1 MRILSQMLIPNK
13 YENIN
18 DNLLVIGSNLVSML
32 KQRPYNIEVLFKS
45 VNKEREDKNLHQINL
60 DQYFNALTFLWLA
73 EIITLNEFQIFIN
86 LNKSR
91 EDDTQKIIS

>member
-1 MRILSQMLIPNK
+1 MLLPNK

-18 DNLLVIGSNLVSML
+18 DNLLVIGSNLVSVL
-32 KQRPYNIEVLFKS
+32 KHRPHNIEDLFKA
-45 VNKEREDKNLHQINL
+45 VNKEREKKNLHQINL

>member
-1 MRILSQMLIPNK
+1 MLIPNK

-32 KQRPYNIEVLFKS
+32 KQRPYNIEVLFKA
-45 VNKEREDKNLHQINL
+45 VNKERENKNLHQINL

>member
-1 MRILSQMLIPNK
+1 MLIPNK

-32 KQRPYNIEVLFKS
+32 KKHPYNIEDLFKA
-45 VNKEREDKNLHQINL
+45 VNKERENKTLHQINL

-73 EIITLNEFQIFIN
+73 EIIILNEFQIFIN
-86 LNKSR
+86 LNKAR

>member
-1 MRILSQMLIPNK
+1 MLIPNK

-86 LNKSR
+86 QNKSR

>member
-1 MRILSQMLIPNK
+1 MLLPNK

-18 DNLLVIGSNLVSML
+18 DNLLVIGSNLVSVL
-32 KQRPYNIEVLFKS
+32 KHRPHNIEDLFKA
-45 VNKEREDKNLHQINL
+45 VNKERAKKNLHQINL

>member
-1 MRILSQMLIPNK
+1 MLIPNK

-18 DNLLVIGSNLVSML
+18 DNLLVIGSNLVSLL
-32 KQRPYNIEVLFKS
+32 KRRPYNIEDLFKA
-45 VNKEREDKNLHQINL
+45 VNKERDNKNLHQINL

-86 LNKSR
+86 LNKSTK
-91 EDDTQKIIS
+91 DDTQ

>member
-1 MRILSQMLIPNK
+1 MLIPNK

>member
-1 MRILSQMLIPNK
+1 MLIPSK

-18 DNLLVIGSNLVSML
+18 DNLLVIGSNIVSLL
-32 KQRPYNIEVLFKS
+32 KRHPFNIEDLFKS
-45 VNKEREDKNLHQINL
+45 VNKERDSKNLHQINL

-91 EDDTQKIIS
+91 EDDTKKIIS

>member
-1 MRILSQMLIPNK
+1 MLLPNK

-18 DNLLVIGSNLVSML
+18 DNLLVIGSNLVSVL
-32 KQRPYNIEVLFKS
+32 KHRPHNIEDLFKA
-45 VNKEREDKNLHQINL
+45 VNKERAKKNLHQINL

-86 LNKSR
+86 LNKSTK
-91 EDDTQKIIS
+91 DDTQ

>member
-1 MRILSQMLIPNK
+1 MLIPNK

-18 DNLLVIGSNLVSML
+18 DNLLVIGSNLVSL
-32 KQRPYNIEVLFKS
+32 LRRRPFNIEDLFKA
-45 VNKEREDKNLHQINL
+45 VNKERGSKNLHQINL

-73 EIITLNEFQIFIN
+73 EIIILNEFQIFIN

-91 EDDTQKIIS
+91 EDDTKEIIS

>member
-1 MRILSQMLIPNK
+1 MLIPNK

-18 DNLLVIGSNLVSML
+18 DNLLVIGSNLVSVL
-32 KQRPYNIEVLFKS
+32 KHRPHNIEDLFKA
-45 VNKEREDKNLHQINL
+45 VNKEREKKNLHQINL

-73 EIITLNEFQIFIN
+73 ELIVLNEFQIFIN

>member
-1 MRILSQMLIPNK
+1 MLLPNK

-18 DNLLVIGSNLVSML
+18 DNLLVIGSNLVSVL
-32 KQRPYNIEVLFKS
+32 KHRPHNIEDLFKA
-45 VNKEREDKNLHQINL
+45 VNKERAKKNLHQINL

-73 EIITLNEFQIFIN
+73 ELIVLNEFQIFIN

>member
-1 MRILSQMLIPNK
+1 MLIPSK

-18 DNLLVIGSNLVSML
+18 DNLLVIGSNLVSLL
-32 KQRPYNIEVLFKS
+32 KKRPFNIEDLFKA
-45 VNKEREDKNLHQINL
+45 VNKERESKGLHQINL

-73 EIITLNEFQIFIN
+73 EFITLNEFQIFIN

-91 EDDTQKIIS
+91 ENDTQKIIS